1 MAARRWELLGLAVLA
16 ACLAAGRGLGLDALA
31 VWAAAGLVG
40 LAPGWFLLRAMSAE
54 RELGRA
60 GAAPAAAALSLAVWA
75 PPLALAYAFGLT
87 LTVVL
92 AAVIA
97 ATAGLV
103 ALVRAP
109 PAIPRAGLGEQAAGA
124 VSVAAFAYVSWR
136 ISTPVVGDALFHVG
150 LMRKLTDAS
159 GLSFAA
165 VSPFLHGPP
174 NAGYAF
180 PLLHA
185 AFAGIGRLAGTD
197 PVTTFRYLQPAC
209 AALAITAAYALA
221 HALTGWRAA
230 GYLAAALTAWDL
242 FSLINGL
249 VMQINQPPP
258 FTLWVLT
265 PAALLLFW
273 LEIRHARR
281 AAPAT
286 AAAVA
291 VIAFVHPTYA
301 IPWLAIAAGMLVG
314 AWRAGLPGLRT
325 PLGTLALTTGVTG
338 AVAGWLW
345 AIAIRGGHRHVFL
358 SHADEFVIRSGRAII
373 MQPWAPVFQRGY
385 VLLAIAALPWLVRYR
400 RTLPI
405 AGAMAGLLALLLIPG
420 VNTAVIRLVGMGQ
433 FHRFWQPLPW
443 PAAAAALACAA
454 AVRLGWLSWPVAAVL
469 AVVLHEARGRDLV
482 WQTPAS
488 VAVVLALAATV
499 WVLTRRP
506 VRDHLAGGGTAG
518 AVALVVAVLAPYVY
532 HWGPVV
538 RDEAEAGP
546 YRSPPAFETVRLT
559 PGAIRF
565 FRHAPVPDP
574 VVLAQP
580 DRAFEL
586 FGFADVRVA
595 DLPEARTRALP
606 RLDEAGRNRLEQSFF
621 SPETT
626 PARRA
631 QILRGMRVDYVM
643 LDLRDQPP
651 DVLRRILR
659 DPGLRLVYRDRPDEP
674 SHLGRFAILRVR
686 TQAATAARSA
696 AGSPAGASTA

>member
-16 ACLAAGRGLGLDALA
+16 ACLAVARALALDALA
-31 VWAAAGLVG
+31 VWAAAALVG
-40 LAPGWFLLRAMSAE
+40 LAPGWFLLRAMAAE

-75 PPLALAYAFGLT
+75 PPLAVAYVLGLT
-87 LTVVL
+87 LTFVLAVVL
-92 AAVIA
+92 L

-109 PAIPRAGLGEQAAGA
+109 PAMPRAGIGEQAAGA
-124 VSVAAFAYVSWR
+124 LLVAAFAYLAWR

-150 LMRKLTDAS
+150 LMRKLSDVP

-165 VSPFLHGPP
+165 VSPFLHGPA

-185 AFAGIGRLAGTD
+185 AFAGIGRMAGTD
-197 PVTTFRYLQPAC
+197 PVSTFRYLQPAC
-209 AALAITAAYALA
+209 AALAIVGAYALA
-221 HALTGWRAA
+221 QALTGWRAA
-230 GYLAAALTAWDL
+230 GYLAAAMTAWDL
-242 FSLINGL
+242 CSLINGL
-249 VMQINQPPP
+249 VMDINQPPP

-265 PAALLLFW
+265 PAAMLLFW

-286 AAAVA
+286 AAVVA

-301 IPWLAIAAGMLVG
+301 IPWLAMAAGMLIG
-314 AWRAGLPGLRT
+314 AWRARLPGLRT
-325 PLGTLALTTGVTG
+325 PLATLALTTAVTA

-345 AIAIRGGHRHVFL
+345 AIAIRGGHRHGVL
-358 SHADEFVIRSGRAII
+358 SHADEFVVRSGRALV
-373 MQPWAPVFQRGY
+373 MHPWAPVFQRGY
-385 VLLAIAALPWLVRYR
+385 VLLAIVALVWLVRHP
-400 RTLPI
+400 RTLPA
-405 AGAMAGLLALLLIPG
+405 AGAMLGLLALLLVPG
-420 VNTAVIRLVGMGQ
+420 VNTAVIGLVGMGQ

-443 PAAAAALACAA
+443 PVVGAAAACAVAVRIGWWSWPTAAVIALA
-454 AVRLGWLSWPVAAVL
+454 
-469 AVVLHEARGRDLV
+469 LHEARGRDAV
-482 WQTPAS
+482 WHTPTS
-488 VAVVLALAATV
+488 VAVVAALAATQ
-499 WVLTRRP
+499 WVVRRP
-506 VRDHLAGGGTAG
+506 LRGHLAGGGTAG
-518 AVALVVAVLAPYVY
+518 AVVLVAAALGPYVY

-538 RDEAEAGP
+538 RHEAEAGP

-565 FRHAPVPDP
+565 FHHAPVAEP

-580 DRAFEL
+580 DRSFEL

-595 DLPEARTRALP
+595 DLPEARTRAVP
-606 RLDEAGRNRLEQSFF
+606 KLDEAGRNHLEQAFF
-621 SPETT
+621 SPETS

-631 QILRGMRVDYVM
+631 QILRGMHVDYVM
-643 LDLRDQPP
+643 LDLRGQSP
-651 DVLRRILR
+651 DVLRTILS
-659 DPGLRLVYRDRPDEP
+659 DPGLALVYRDRPDEP

-686 TQAATAARSA
+686 AHAAAASRSA
-696 AGSPAGASTA
+696 AGSPAGSTTA